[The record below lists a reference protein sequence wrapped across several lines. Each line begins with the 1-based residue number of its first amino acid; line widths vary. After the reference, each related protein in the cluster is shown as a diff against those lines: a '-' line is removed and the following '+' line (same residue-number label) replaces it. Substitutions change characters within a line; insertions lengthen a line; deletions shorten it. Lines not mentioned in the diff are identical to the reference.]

1 MLFRSLNLAPACSVC
16 NKGKL
21 TEFATIVE
29 EQSLHPYFDHGAFI
43 SDQWIYASLEES
55 PPVTIRYYV
64 KPPDDWDEVSK
75 HRVKAHFSCFQ
86 LSKRFSAEAS
96 NELASLSLMLNTYFK
111 DADLEEIRIYLIRFS
126 TNEFN
131 LHKNSWKTAMYQALV
146 ANDWYCEV
154 GYKLK

>member
-1 MLFRSLNLAPACSVC
+1 MITGLLNGV
-16 NKGKL
+16 GR
-21 TEFATIVE
+21 TEV
-29 EQSLHPYFDHGAFI
+29 
-43 SDQWIYASLEES
+43 S